1 MGEYAQRSLRVIVGN
16 FKTNQKGVNMIGSHV
31 KAIAS
36 GVALLSTMTFA
47 WSISGTVVTEAGEA
61 IPQVNINTFN
71 FGGFGTQSDA
81 LGNFALSSDST
92 SALTQDLS
100 RQVSVHYTGKVL
112 TMEGLK
118 AQTLK
123 VAVMDALGKVVYDK
137 EFREIYG
144 SLTLDLNKVT
154 GQRTSFLRITTNGS
168 NSTYML
174 TAKGALLKEGD
185 LLPMLMFAKA
195 GFQSLNYQMQAE
207 NEAGV
212 RIVMKAATAV
222 SSSSGTNGSSSS
234 EKAASSSSITSSNPG
249 PSQQSSSSVAPTSSE
264 GPTTVTVD
272 CSGKTAKV
280 GDKQNMDV
288 TVDGKKRTFIMHI
301 PSAYKGDK
309 PVPLVIDYH
318 PIGGSGNGEYG
329 SSPYKAKTDPE
340 GVITLYPDGTSK
352 PGGMGNGWNV
362 GPCCSNDDDVKF
374 SYAMIEKLK
383 EIACIDPQRI
393 YATGFSMGGGMS
405 NHVACMM
412 SDVFAAVAPAAMDLN
427 KTNSAACKMSRPISV
442 INFRGT
448 NDPVC
453 KYQGG
458 DSGFNDGLNFLGA
471 EGTFKFWA
479 EKNEC
484 QGSPTKNSNGCDE
497 YSNCKDGTKV
507 VLCTK
512 QGGGHDYGDASIGW
526 PFLKQFTLPA
536 SFVK

>member
-1 MGEYAQRSLRVIVGN
+1 MSKFMA
-16 FKTNQKGVNMIGSHV
+16 FTGS
-31 KAIAS
+31 
-36 GVALLSTMTFA
+36 VALLSSLSFG
-47 WSISGTVVTEAGEA
+47 WSISGTVTSEGSGRALAGVKVSSFNYAGFETTSAEDGSFSISNDGSAIHGTA
-61 IPQVNINTFN
+61 IPKAAISFN
-71 FGGFGTQSDA
+71 HNVISISGI
-81 LGNFALSSDST
+81 
-92 SALTQDLS
+92 
-100 RQVSVHYTGKVL
+100 R
-112 TMEGLK
+112 
-118 AQTLK
+118 AQT
-123 VAVMDALGKVVYDK
+123 VTVSVMDALGKVAFSQTQHNVM
-137 EFREIYG
+137 G
-144 SLTLDLNKVT
+144 SMMIDLNK
-154 GQRTSFLRITTNGS
+154 S
-168 NSTYML
+168 
-174 TAKGALLKEGD
+174 TAKGAKFLRVNADGSRGTYQLGKTVTLLKEGD
-185 LLPMLMFAKA
+185 PLPFLQF
-195 GFQSLNYQMQAE
+195 SLDGYQNATYQAQAE
-207 NEAGV
+207 VETGV
-212 RIVMKAATAV
+212 QVKMTR
-222 SSSSGTNGSSSS
+222 GS
-234 EKAASSSSITSSNPG
+234 A
-249 PSQQSSSSVAPTSSE
+249 QPTSSE
-264 GPTTVTVD
+264 TITPASSASAPESSSAAVESSSSAAVQQVIVD
-272 CSGKTAKV
+272 CAGKTAKV
-280 GDKQNMDV
+280 GDRQNMDV

-318 PIGGSGNGEYG
+318 PIGGSGSGEFG

-374 SYAMIEKLK
+374 SYAMIDKLK

-453 KYQGG
+453 RYQGG

-479 EKNEC
+479 QKNEC
-484 QGSPTKNSNGCDE
+484 QGSPSKNSNGCDE

-536 SFVK
+536 EFVK

>member
-1 MGEYAQRSLRVIVGN
+1 MFKSMAFAGTVAALSSL
-16 FKTNQKGVNMIGSHV
+16 S
-31 KAIAS
+31 
-36 GVALLSTMTFA
+36 FA
-47 WSISGTVVTEAGEA
+47 WSINGTITSEGSGR
-61 IPQVNINTFN
+61 
-71 FGGFGTQSDA
+71 
-81 LGNFALSSDST
+81 ALSGVKITSFNYAGVEST
-92 SALTQDLS
+92 SGADGTFTIS
-100 RQVSVHYTGKVL
+100 N
-112 TMEGLK
+112 ENAGLHSAMVAKAFIGFSNNIITISGVK
-118 AQTLK
+118 AQTIT
-123 VAVMDALGKVVYDK
+123 VSVMDALGKVCASKTEHNIDGFMQV
-137 EFREIYG
+137 
-144 SLTLDLNKVT
+144 DLNKT
-154 GQRTSFLRITTNGS
+154 MAKGAKFLRINADG
-168 NSTYML
+168 NRATYQIGKTVTLM
-174 TAKGALLKEGD
+174 KEGD
-185 LLPMLMFAKA
+185 PLPFLQFSLEGYQNATYQAKA
-195 GFQSLNYQMQAE
+195 EVETGVIVKMAKASAQSSSSKKIESSSSA
-207 NEAGV
+207 
-212 RIVMKAATAV
+212 KV
-222 SSSSGTNGSSSS
+222 SSSSIEESSSS
-234 EKAASSSSITSSNPG
+234 AKIEQII
-249 PSQQSSSSVAPTSSE
+249 
-264 GPTTVTVD
+264 VD
-272 CSGKTAKV
+272 CAGKTVKPV
-280 GDKQNMDV
+280 DRQNMDV
-288 TVDGKKRTFIMHI
+288 TVDGKKRTFIMHV

-318 PIGGSGNGEYG
+318 PIGGSGSGEFG

-340 GVITLYPDGTSK
+340 GVITLYPDGTGK

-374 SYAMIEKLK
+374 SYAMIDKLK

-427 KTNSAACKMSRPISV
+427 KTNSAQCKMSRPISV

-453 KYQGG
+453 RYQGG

-479 EKNEC
+479 EKNGC
-484 QGSPTKNSNGCDE
+484 TGSPTKNSNGCQE

>member
-1 MGEYAQRSLRVIVGN
+1 MFKSMAFAGTVAALSSL
-16 FKTNQKGVNMIGSHV
+16 S
-31 KAIAS
+31 
-36 GVALLSTMTFA
+36 FA
-47 WSISGTVVTEAGEA
+47 WSISGTITSEGS
-61 IPQVNINTFN
+61 
-71 FGGFGTQSDA
+71 GR
-81 LGNFALSSDST
+81 ALSGVKITSFNYAGVEST
-92 SALTQDLS
+92 SGADGTFTIS
-100 RQVSVHYTGKVL
+100 N
-112 TMEGLK
+112 ENAGLHSAMVAKAFIGFSNNIITISGVK
-118 AQTLK
+118 AQTIT
-123 VAVMDALGKVVYDK
+123 VSVMDALGKVCASKTEHNIDGFMQV
-137 EFREIYG
+137 
-144 SLTLDLNKVT
+144 DLNKT
-154 GQRTSFLRITTNGS
+154 MAKGAKFLRINADG
-168 NSTYML
+168 NRATYQIGKTVTLM
-174 TAKGALLKEGD
+174 KEGD
-185 LLPMLMFAKA
+185 PLPFLQFSLEGYQNATYQAKA
-195 GFQSLNYQMQAE
+195 EVETGVIVKMAKASAQSSSSKKIESSSSA
-207 NEAGV
+207 
-212 RIVMKAATAV
+212 KV
-222 SSSSGTNGSSSS
+222 SSSSVEESSSS
-234 EKAASSSSITSSNPG
+234 AKIEQII
-249 PSQQSSSSVAPTSSE
+249 
-264 GPTTVTVD
+264 VD
-272 CSGKTAKV
+272 CAGKTVKPV
-280 GDKQNMDV
+280 DRQNMDV
-288 TVDGKKRTFIMHI
+288 TVDGKKRTFIMHV

-318 PIGGSGNGEYG
+318 PIGGSGSGEFG

-340 GVITLYPDGTSK
+340 GVITLYPDGTGK

-374 SYAMIEKLK
+374 SYAMIDKLK

-427 KTNSAACKMSRPISV
+427 KTNSAQCKMSRPISV

-453 KYQGG
+453 RYQGG

-479 EKNEC
+479 EKNGC
-484 QGSPTKNSNGCDE
+484 TGSPTKNSNGCQE

>member
-1 MGEYAQRSLRVIVGN
+1 
-16 FKTNQKGVNMIGSHV
+16 MIGSKV
-31 KAIAS
+31 LAFAG
-36 GVALLSTMTFA
+36 GVAMLSTMSLA
-47 WSISGTVVTEAGEA
+47 WSISGTVVTEAGA
-61 IPQVNINTFN
+61 GIPQVEINAFN
-71 FGGFGTQSDA
+71 YGGIGTQSDA
-81 LGNFALSSDST
+81 FGNFVLSSEGASALS
-92 SALTQDLS
+92 QDFS
-100 RQVSVHYTGKVL
+100 GQFSVHYTGKIL

-123 VAVMDALGKVVYDK
+123 VAVMDALGKVVYNK
-137 EFREIYG
+137 EFRETYG
-144 SLTLDLNKVT
+144 SLTLDLNKVA
-154 GQRTSFLRITTNGS
+154 GQRASFLRITSNGS
-168 NSTYML
+168 SNTYML
-174 TAKGALLKEGD
+174 TAKGALLKEAD
-185 LLPMLMFAKA
+185 VLLPMLMFAKA
-195 GFQSLNYQMQAE
+195 GFENRSYQMLAE
-207 NEAGV
+207 VEAGV
-212 RIVMKAATAV
+212 MIVMKAAAAV
-222 SSSSGTNGSSSS
+222 SSSSIVAGSSSS
-234 EKAASSSSITSSNPG
+234 SRHHHGNSSSSSITSSNPG
-249 PSQQSSSSVAPTSSE
+249 PSQHSSSSVAPTSSE
-264 GPTTVTVD
+264 APATVTVD

-280 GDKQNMDV
+280 GDKQNMSV
-288 TVDGKKRTFIMHI
+288 TVDGKQRTFIMHI
-301 PSAYKGDK
+301 PNAYKGDK

-318 PIGGSGNGEYG
+318 PIGGSGNGEFG

-374 SYAMIEKLK
+374 SYAMIDKLK

-453 KYQGG
+453 RYQGG

-512 QGGGHDYGDASIGW
+512 QNGGHDYGDANIGW

>member
-1 MGEYAQRSLRVIVGN
+1 
-16 FKTNQKGVNMIGSHV
+16 MIGSKV
-31 KAIAS
+31 LAFAG
-36 GVALLSTMTFA
+36 GVAMLSTLSFA

-61 IPQVNINTFN
+61 IPQVNISCFN
-71 FGGFGTQSDA
+71 FPGLAAQTDAAGAFSIIHNDDGTFSAIKAISGKQMSVNYS
-81 LGNFALSSDST
+81 GNILS
-92 SALTQDLS
+92 
-100 RQVSVHYTGKVL
+100 
-112 TMEGLK
+112 MEGLN
-118 AQTLK
+118 AQTLT
-123 VAVMDALGKVVYDK
+123 VSLIDVLGKVTYNK
-137 EFREIYG
+137 EYRNIQGNLSIDMSKYMRQ
-144 SLTLDLNKVT
+144 KA
-154 GQRTSFLRITTNGS
+154 SFLRVMTDGKS
-168 NSTYML
+168 STYQL
-174 TAKGALLKEGD
+174 TSKGALLKEGD
-185 LLPMLMFAKA
+185 PLAMLMFAKA
-195 GFQSLNYQMQAE
+195 GFENLNYQMAAE
-207 NEAGV
+207 VEANV
-212 RIVMKAATAV
+212 RIVLKAAGAAN
-222 SSSSGTNGSSSS
+222 SSSSVSASSSNDTISYNPPAGSSSS
-234 EKAASSSSITSSNPG
+234 VAGSSSSTITSSSNPG
-249 PSQQSSSSVAPTSSE
+249 QQSSSSVAPASSDA
-264 GPTTVTVD
+264 PATVTVD

-280 GDKQNMDV
+280 GDKQNMSV
-288 TVDGKKRTFIMHI
+288 TVDGKQRTFIMHI
-301 PSAYKGDK
+301 PSAYTGDK

-318 PIGGSGNGEYG
+318 PIGGSGNGEFG

-374 SYAMIEKLK
+374 SYAMIDKLK

-453 KYQGG
+453 RYQGG

-479 EKNEC
+479 EKNGCE
-484 QGSPTKNSNGCDE
+484 GSPTQNSDGCQE
-497 YSNCKDGTKV
+497 YSKCKDGTKV

-512 QGGGHDYGDASIGW
+512 QNGGHDYGDANIGW

>member
-1 MGEYAQRSLRVIVGN
+1 
-16 FKTNQKGVNMIGSHV
+16 MIGSHV

-47 WSISGTVVTEAGEA
+47 WSISGTVVTEAGA
-61 IPQVNINTFN
+61 GIPQVEINAFN
-71 FGGFGTQSDA
+71 YGGIGTQSDA
-81 LGNFALSSDST
+81 FGNFVLSSEGASALS
-92 SALTQDLS
+92 QDFS
-100 RQVSVHYTGKVL
+100 GQFSVHYTGKIL

-123 VAVMDALGKVVYDK
+123 VAVMDALGKVVYNK
-137 EFREIYG
+137 EFRETYG
-144 SLTLDLNKVT
+144 SLTLDLNKVA
-154 GQRTSFLRITTNGS
+154 GQRASFLRITSNGS
-168 NSTYML
+168 SNTYML
-174 TAKGALLKEGD
+174 TAKGALLKEAD
-185 LLPMLMFAKA
+185 VLLPMLMFAKA
-195 GFQSLNYQMQAE
+195 GFENRSYQMLAE
-207 NEAGV
+207 VEAGV
-212 RIVMKAATAV
+212 TIVMKAAAAV
-222 SSSSGTNGSSSS
+222 SSSSIVAGSSSS
-234 EKAASSSSITSSNPG
+234 SRHHHGNSSSSTVTSSSNPG
-249 PSQQSSSSVAPTSSE
+249 PSQQSSSSVAPASSDND
-264 GPTTVTVD
+264 TQATVTVD

-280 GDKQNMDV
+280 GDKQNMSV
-288 TVDGKKRTFIMHI
+288 TVDGKQRTFIMHI

-318 PIGGSGNGEYG
+318 PIGGSGNGEFG

-374 SYAMIEKLK
+374 SYAMIDKLK

-405 NHVACMM
+405 NHAACMM

-427 KTNSAACKMSRPISV
+427 KTNSAACKMARPISV

>member
-1 MGEYAQRSLRVIVGN
+1 
-16 FKTNQKGVNMIGSHV
+16 MIGSHV

-47 WSISGTVVTEAGEA
+47 WSISGTVVTEAGVG
-61 IPQVNINTFN
+61 IPQVNISCFNFPGLAAQTDATGGFAIIHNDDGTFN
-71 FGGFGTQSDA
+71 AIKAFSGKQESVNYS
-81 LGNFALSSDST
+81 GNILS
-92 SALTQDLS
+92 
-100 RQVSVHYTGKVL
+100 
-112 TMEGLK
+112 MEGLN
-118 AQTLK
+118 AHTLTISLID
-123 VAVMDALGKVVYDK
+123 VLGKVTYNK
-137 EFREIYG
+137 EYRNIQG
-144 SLTLDLNKVT
+144 SLSIDMSKYTRQKA
-154 GQRTSFLRITTNGS
+154 SFLRITTDGKS
-168 NSTYML
+168 STYQL
-174 TAKGALLKEGD
+174 TSKGALLKEGD
-185 LLPMLMFAKA
+185 PLAMLMFSKA
-195 GFQSLNYQMQAE
+195 GFENLNYQMAAE
-207 NEAGV
+207 VEANV
-212 RIVMKAATAV
+212 RIVLKATGAA
-222 SSSSGTNGSSSS
+222 GSSSS
-234 EKAASSSSITSSNPG
+234 NITTSSSSNYIPFDNPFGRSSSSVVAGSSSSTVTSSSNPG
-249 PSQQSSSSVAPTSSE
+249 QQSSSSVAPASS
-264 GPTTVTVD
+264 GNDTQATVTVD

-280 GDKQNMDV
+280 GDKQNMSV
-288 TVDGKKRTFIMHI
+288 TVDGKQRTFIMHI
-301 PSAYKGDK
+301 PNAYKGDK

-318 PIGGSGNGEYG
+318 PIGGSGNGEFG

-374 SYAMIEKLK
+374 SYAMIDKLK

-453 KYQGG
+453 RYQGG

-471 EGTFKFWA
+471 EGTFRFWA

-512 QGGGHDYGDASIGW
+512 QNGGHDYGDASIGW